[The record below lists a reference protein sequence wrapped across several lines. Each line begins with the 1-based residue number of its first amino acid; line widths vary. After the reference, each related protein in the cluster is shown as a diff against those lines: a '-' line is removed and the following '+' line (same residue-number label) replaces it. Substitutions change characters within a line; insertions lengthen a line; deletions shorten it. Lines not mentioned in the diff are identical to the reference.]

1 MVVKKKRM
9 INGRSYGSLYKIRK
23 NPAFFNT
30 AFAGMRAFAGVA
42 LIFEALALMS
52 HLQYLGALI
61 PLLCEARR
69 SVSRIA

>member
-1 MVVKKKRM
+1 MVKKKRM

-23 NPAFFNT
+23 NAAFFNT
-30 AFAGMRAFAGVA
+30 AFVRMSAFTGVA
-42 LIFEALALMS
+42 LIFEALALIS
-52 HLQYLGALI
+52 HLQHLGALM